1 VTKEE
6 GSGGTETTRRLSGIV
21 GVAEGMLAPG
31 LLIVGSA
38 FLFRDYGRWISS
50 VWLIAVSA
58 LLGNSVAERYR
69 LPSAVSMLPVGVVL
83 VLLPTYYGVRVE
95 AALRLFPVAA
105 FGGWMVLDGVQ
116 AYRHGGA
123 GTGTEA
129 VPLLVSG
136 RLRKA
141 TSLFRAMSRVH
152 DSLQEEPAGV
162 SELSDRLG
170 IERSRV
176 CVAVSGLEAAG
187 QVRFKNGRY
196 YSEDQVLGGVL
207 FRVPWLLG
215 WIPRRLVRPAC
226 PGRY

>member
-1 VTKEE
+1 VAKEK
-6 GSGGTETTRRLSGIV
+6 GSGGTETTLRLSGIV
-21 GVAEGMLAPG
+21 GVAEGMLAPV
-31 LLIVGSA
+31 LLMVGAA
-38 FLFRDYGRWISS
+38 FLFRDYGWWVSS
-50 VWLIAVSA
+50 VWLIAISA
-58 LLGNSVAERYR
+58 LLGNTVAERYR

-136 RLRKA
+136 RVRKA
-141 TSLFRAMSRVH
+141 TSLLRAMSRVH

-162 SELSDRLG
+162 SVLSDRLG
-170 IERSRV
+170 IERRRV
-176 CVAVSGLEAAG
+176 EVAVSELEAAG
-187 QVRFKNGRY
+187 QVRYENGRY
-196 YSEDQVLGGVL
+196 YAEDRVLGGVSV
-207 FRVPWLLG
+207 RVPWLLG
-215 WIPRRLVRPAC
+215 WVPRRLVRPAY
-226 PGRY
+226 PRRY